1 MITRVKYFNEWRNV
15 IGLGKNE
22 LKQECYK
29 LQCHDK
35 RFYTL
40 VPTNSKHISAIE
52 ETENNP
58 TKKPKHKWLS
68 QQDKDNI
75 YALYRDGRYY
85 VKEICEMCN
94 ISTTTFTRVV
104 KEYELRSKTNEM

>member
-1 MITRVKYFNEWRNV
+1 MVIRVKYFNEWRNV

-40 VPTNSKHISAIE
+40 VPTSSKHITDIE
-52 ETENNP
+52 RQEIT
-58 TKKPKHKWLS
+58 TITKPKFKHLTK
-68 QQDKDNI
+68 QDKDNV

-94 ISTTTFTRVV
+94 ISATTFARVI
-104 KEYELRSKTNEM
+104 KEYDLRSKTNEM